1 MQIST
6 SVGVVQDIL
15 ISRSFQNIGK
25 LILGHSSRKISRP
38 GYASTTLRRNWR
50 VAHHGAR
57 NSRASEAN
65 VPERA
70 VAHRQKLADRRPL
83 DAPSEVGHQP
93 PLQGGHQATG
103 P

>member
-15 ISRSFQNIGK
+15 ISLFFQNISK
-25 LILGHSSRKISRP
+25 LIVAIPGRKISRP
-38 GYASTTLRRNWR
+38 GYASTALRRNWR

-57 NSRASEAN
+57 KSRANEAN

-70 VAHRQKLADRRPL
+70 VAHRQKLTDRRPL
-83 DAPSEVGHQP
+83 NAPSEVGHQP